1 MGKIKVLKKSTLS
14 GRTEN
19 DDYKIYPV
27 TKTDAVFTDGEDK
40 DECDTQTPQ
49 GANKTAK
56 EIFNSI
62 RKKGWV
68 NNERIKD
75 GAVTS
80 DKLGAEVIELIS
92 NATGVPEN
100 LVKEME
106 QWNNRIAALESD
118 KLTSKVVIYAPDVVE
133 YIPNNSSSSITI
145 QLQNARGIIS
155 KDTNYTNKHLYY
167 NINNR
172 GEVDVQDDN
181 VNVEYKYDAPAQV
194 NIEARGTATYKGV
207 PITFPVV
214 RKTIYAVLPSYIG
227 YIEDYNNW
235 NNTGTKLIKHS
246 LNGQYNVVNPYDLA
260 YLVVAIPKNGMVLP
274 INSIIQKG
282 TLDAVQQYDVIDK
295 DNYTLYVCKTKH
307 NKGTYNIKLL
317 GTLTNSD
324 ESDIISNA
332 SQIYDDVVQ
341 SILILQERITD
352 LDKKIGSGSGSDE
365 NLKYKIIKEV

>member
-1 MGKIKVLKKSTLS
+1 MGKIKILKKSTLS

-27 TKTDAVFTDGEDK
+27 TKADAVFTDREDM

-49 GANKTAK
+49 GANKTVK

-68 NNERIKD
+68 NKERIKD

-80 DKLGAEVIELIS
+80 DKLSAEVIKLIN

-118 KLTSKVVIYAPDVVE
+118 KLTSKVVIYAPDVIE

-181 VNVEYKYDAPAQV
+181 VNIEYEYDAPAQV
-194 NIEARGTATYKGV
+194 NIEARGIANYKGV
-207 PITFPVV
+207 SITFPIV
-214 RKTIYAVLPSYIG
+214 RKTIFAVLPSYIG
-227 YIEDYNNW
+227 YLENYNNW

-246 LNGQYNVVNPYDLA
+246 LNGQYNVTNPYDLA
-260 YLVVAIPKNGMVLP
+260 YLVIAIPKNGMVSN
-274 INSIIQKG
+274 ISNIIQKG

-295 DNYTLYVCKTKH
+295 GNYTLYVCRTKH
-307 NKGTYNIKLL
+307 NKGTY
-317 GTLTNSD
+317 TFA
-324 ESDIISNA
+324 IS
-332 SQIYDDVVQ
+332 
-341 SILILQERITD
+341 
-352 LDKKIGSGSGSDE
+352 
-365 NLKYKIIKEV
+365 

>member
-1 MGKIKVLKKSTLS
+1 MGKIKVIKKSTLS
-14 GRTEN
+14 GKTEN

-56 EIFNSI
+56 EILNSI

-68 NNERIKD
+68 NKERIKD
-75 GAVTS
+75 GAITT
-80 DKLGAEVIELIS
+80 DKLDAEMKELIS
-92 NATGVPEN
+92 GATGVPEN
-100 LVKEME
+100 LVKDME

-118 KLTSKVVIYAPDVVE
+118 KLTSKVVIYATDVIE
-133 YIPNNSSSSITI
+133 YIPNVSSNITI
-145 QLQNARGIIS
+145 QLQNANGVIS
-155 KDTNYTNKHLYY
+155 KDANYTHKHLYY
-167 NINNR
+167 NINNK

-181 VNVEYKYDAPAQV
+181 VNVEYKYNAPEEV

-214 RKTIYAVLPSYIG
+214 SKTIYAVLPSYIG

-235 NNTGTKLIKHS
+235 NNTGIKLIKHS
-246 LNGQYNVVNPYDLA
+246 LNGQYDITNNFDLA

-307 NKGTYNIKLL
+307 NKGTYKFA
-317 GTLTNSD
+317 
-324 ESDIISNA
+324 IS
-332 SQIYDDVVQ
+332 
-341 SILILQERITD
+341 
-352 LDKKIGSGSGSDE
+352 
-365 NLKYKIIKEV
+365 

>member
-1 MGKIKVLKKSTLS
+1 MGKIKILKKSTLS

-19 DDYKIYPV
+19 NDYKIYPV
-27 TKTDAVFTDGEDK
+27 TKADAVFTDREDI

-49 GANKTAK
+49 GANKTVK
-56 EIFNSI
+56 EILNSI

-68 NNERIKD
+68 NKERIKD
-75 GAVTS
+75 RAVTM
-80 DKLGAEVIELIS
+80 DKLDAEVIALIS

-145 QLQNARGIIS
+145 QLQNARGTIS

-181 VNVEYKYDAPAQV
+181 VNVEYKYNAPAQV
-194 NIEARGTATYKGV
+194 NIEARGIANYKGAS
-207 PITFPVV
+207 ITFPIV

-227 YIEDYNNW
+227 YLEDYNNW

-246 LNGQYNVVNPYDLA
+246 LNGQYNVTNPYDLA
-260 YLVVAIPKNGMVLP
+260 YLVVAIPKNGMVSN
-274 INSIIQKG
+274 INSITQKG
-282 TLDAVQQYDVIDK
+282 TLDAVQQYNVIDK
-295 DNYTLYVCKTKH
+295 GNYTLYVCNTKH
-307 NKGTYNIKLL
+307 NKGTY
-317 GTLTNSD
+317 TFSV
-324 ESDIISNA
+324 S
-332 SQIYDDVVQ
+332 
-341 SILILQERITD
+341 
-352 LDKKIGSGSGSDE
+352 
-365 NLKYKIIKEV
+365 